1 MGFLSGTVAPV
12 TLFQIVAISALAI
25 AAAFTI
31 RAVARKRIT
40 PAAGLFWLAVWIS
53 GAIAIGWPAVTV
65 AVARVL
71 GIARGADLVSYLS
84 ILAML
89 VGFFLLNVRVRRI
102 ESQITQIVR
111 ELALRDPDD
120 RAGADE

>member
-1 MGFLSGTVAPV
+1 MTP
-12 TLFQIVAISALAI
+12 FQIAAISVLAI
-25 AAAFTI
+25 VAAFTI
-31 RAVARKRIT
+31 RAVARKRMT
-40 PAAGLFWLAVWIS
+40 PGAGAFWLAVWIS
-53 GAIAIGWPAVTV
+53 GAIAVGWPAVTV
-65 AVARVL
+65 AVAGAL

-111 ELALRDPDD
+111 ELALRNPND